1 MSVFIQAVGFAFVLA
16 GGACGVRAHFL
27 DRRLQ
32 HFRLPGATGLATMF
46 VPLRWQRRFYAPDG
60 HALVASAWRL
70 TAAMYGLAIFG
81 MFLVALAV

>member
-1 MSVFIQAVGFAFVLA
+1 MLA

-46 VPLRWQRRFYAPDG
+46 VPLRWQRRFYAPAG
-60 HALVASAWRL
+60 HALVTSAWRL
-70 TAAMYGLAIFG
+70 TVAMYGLSIIG
-81 MFLVALAV
+81 MLLVALAV